1 MHMLRSSK
9 ENASALSS
17 LGEKSYVQTVDN
29 DLRELS
35 ETEAGVPVTPET
47 YSRPTRGSHAVEGVG
62 PITSFTNGLKL

>member
-1 MHMLRSSK
+1 MLRSSK

-35 ETEAGVPVTPET
+35 ETKVEVPET
-47 YSRPTRGSHAVEGVG
+47 PDVNNRPTRGSHAVEGVG